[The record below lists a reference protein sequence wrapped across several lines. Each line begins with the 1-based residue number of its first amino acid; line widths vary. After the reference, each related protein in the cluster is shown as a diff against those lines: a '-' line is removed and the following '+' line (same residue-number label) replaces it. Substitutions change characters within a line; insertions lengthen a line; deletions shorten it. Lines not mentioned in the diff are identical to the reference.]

1 MQDPFCDIVVCDEIV
16 RNYLPQVRAEL
27 VSRLVCRKGISQRA
41 VAKYMGLSPAAVS
54 QYVSRKR
61 GCRFIEMSP
70 DLDDVIEKWA
80 IYLITGD
87 GSVTICDICR
97 CVHNNCESNKSP

>member
-1 MQDPFCDIVVCDEIV
+1 MRSPLCDIVVCDEIV
-16 RNYLPQVRAEL
+16 RQYLPQVRAEL
-27 VSRLVCRKGISQRA
+27 VSRLVSKKGISQRA

-80 IYLITGD
+80 ISLISGD
-87 GSVTICDICR
+87 GSVTICDICQ
-97 CVHNNCESNKSP
+97 CVHYDKDHR

>member
-1 MQDPFCDIVVCDEIV
+1 MKNPLCDIVVCDEIV
-16 RNYLPQVRAEL
+16 RQYLPQVRAEL
-27 VSRLVCRKGISQRA
+27 VSRLVCKKGISQRD

-70 DLDDVIEKWA
+70 DLNDVIEQWA
-80 IYLITGD
+80 VYLITGD
-87 GSVTICDICR
+87 GSVTICDICH
-97 CVHNNCESNKSP
+97 CVRNNECDK